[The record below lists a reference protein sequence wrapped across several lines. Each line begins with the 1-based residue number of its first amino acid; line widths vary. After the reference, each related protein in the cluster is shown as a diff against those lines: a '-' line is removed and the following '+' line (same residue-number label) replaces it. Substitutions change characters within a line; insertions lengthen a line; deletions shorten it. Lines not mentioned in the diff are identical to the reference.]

1 MTEFIDCYPDALEK
15 EKTEARRLGERIVA
29 LLEHASENLTRQTR
43 LPSKVQAAELKEDL
57 DDKRRE
63 LKASEMTA
71 DRLSEE
77 LALRQT
83 ELEKVQ
89 SLEGKLSA
97 ELRALDDRMRAMDGE
112 RPKFADV
119 EGLRA
124 AADRARAELRAR
136 IDEHT
141 QRRDAARPAGAAAER
156 ELTAKRAALKALPQ
170 ALLLEA
176 AEGQLKNSEA
186 AVFALRE
193 NIGTIG
199 RDSDFEPVKNEVS
212 TVLIELNIILSKLA
226 ADVAA
231 GIVM

>member
-1 MTEFIDCYPDALEK
+1 MTEFIDCFPDALEK
-15 EKTEARRLGERIVA
+15 EKAEARRLGERIVA

-43 LPSKVQAAELKEDL
+43 LPSKAQAAELKEDL

-71 DRLSEE
+71 DRLNEE

-83 ELEKVQ
+83 ELDKVQ

-97 ELRALDDRMRAMDGE
+97 ELRALDDRMRAMDSE
-112 RPKFADV
+112 RPKFADID
-119 EGLRA
+119 GLRA
-124 AADRARAELRAR
+124 VADRARVELRAR

-141 QRRDAARPAGAAAER
+141 LRRDAARPAGAAAER
-156 ELTAKRAALKALPQ
+156 ELAAKRAALKSLPQ

-186 AVFALRE
+186 VVFALRE
-193 NIGTIG
+193 NISTIG

-212 TVLIELNIILSKLA
+212 AVMIELNIILSKLA